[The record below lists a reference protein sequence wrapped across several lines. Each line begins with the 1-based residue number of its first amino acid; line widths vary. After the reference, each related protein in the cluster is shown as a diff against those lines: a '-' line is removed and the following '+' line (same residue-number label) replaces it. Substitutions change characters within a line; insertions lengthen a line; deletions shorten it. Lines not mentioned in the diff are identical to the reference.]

1 MSLFDTLGG
10 EVELRRVVGTFVD
23 RVFSDVMIGFI
34 FAGRDRARIKEMEY
48 QLAAE
53 QLGGPVVY
61 GGRPIGA
68 VHAPLPIMG
77 GHFDRRRQI
86 LIDTLQDH
94 GVPAEIRDSWIAHVD
109 SLRHEILGDTADP
122 HHCDHAVQAQ
132 RGPDDDPSGE
142 S

>member
-1 MSLFDTLGG
+1 MSHFETLGG
-10 EVELRRVVGTFVD
+10 EEGLRAIVDRFVD

-34 FAGRDRARIKEMEY
+34 FRGKNEARIREMEY

-61 GGRPIGA
+61 GGRDIGQ

-86 LIDTLQDH
+86 LIDTLREYE
-94 GVPAEIRDSWIAHVD
+94 VPEDVQEVWIAHVD
-109 SLRHEILGDTADP
+109 RLRHQILGDVTDP
-122 HHCDHAVQAQ
+122 HHCDHDLQATP
-132 RGPDDDPSGE
+132 GGDSGDV